1 MSVSAL
7 TKRWPGREVQIQRL
21 VSGVSTA
28 GAPLLF
34 VYGPSSTGK
43 TSVVRQGLFT
53 PVYFVSF
60 GDVKDIKHSRCVS
73 WLHYLKR
80 QLWQGRAA

>member
-7 TKRWPGREVQIQRL
+7 TKRWPGREEQIQRL
-21 VSGVSTA
+21 VNGASTA

-53 PVYFVSF
+53 PFQVMSS
-60 GDVKDIKHSRCVS
+60 GMWDTLDVIIAT
-73 WLHYLKR
+73 LLYLKR
-80 QLWQGRAA
+80 RLWQGRAA